1 MVTDYRFNPF
11 TNHTKSESNK
21 DRLREEVSSIQEL
34 MQWAKK
40 YLKNWENP

>member
-11 TNHTKSESNK
+11 INHAKSESAK
-21 DRLREEVSSIQEL
+21 DKAREEVSSIREL
-34 MQWAKK
+34 MLWSKK